1 MPRKQRIEFA
11 GARYHIISRGNYRKN
26 LFADPGTATAFEK
39 CIFEAVERCGW
50 KLYAYVLMSNHY
62 HLAIETPEPNL
73 VAGMQWLQG
82 TFATRFNRFKRESGH
97 VFQGRYKA
105 LIVEEGRPLL
115 GLIDYLHLNP
125 VRARVCKLEDLKSYS
140 LSSYPKYWKR
150 TPVAGLVRGSM
161 LSLLGVSDSIAGMKK
176 YKQHL
181 ELCEEKDAKK
191 RDDLFRNYCRGW
203 FIGSAQAK
211 KALAKDLADEHPGVD
226 WEGVDMKALN
236 QSKWER
242 LVVREMK
249 KLKKTNKDA
258 ATDLKGAAWKVKIAK
273 LLRRTTTV
281 SNVWL
286 AERLQMGHP
295 NRVSNAINR

>member
-1 MPRKQRIEFA
+1 
-11 GARYHIISRGNYRKN
+11 
-26 LFADPGTATAFEK
+26 
-39 CIFEAVERCGW
+39 
-50 KLYAYVLMSNHY
+50 
-62 HLAIETPEPNL
+62 
-73 VAGMQWLQG
+73 
-82 TFATRFNRFKRESGH
+82 
-97 VFQGRYKA
+97 
-105 LIVEEGRPLL
+105 
-115 GLIDYLHLNP
+115 
-125 VRARVCKLEDLKSYS
+125 
-140 LSSYPKYWKR
+140 
-150 TPVAGLVRGSM
+150 
-161 LSLLGVSDSIAGMKK
+161 MKK

-181 ELCEEKDAKK
+181 ELCEERNPKK

-226 WEGVDMKALN
+226 WEGVDKKALN

-295 NRVSNAINR
+295 NRVSNAINRLKCL